1 MSWTTGA
8 RFPEALLGLGPIKTP
23 AYPLGTG
30 DRGMKWPELKG
41 DSSSASEEGKNMWGY
56 ATAPPYAS
64 IKWYSITH
72 KNNFTLYLLK

>member
-1 MSWTTGA
+1 
-8 RFPEALLGLGPIKTP
+8 
-23 AYPLGTG
+23 
-30 DRGMKWPELKG
+30 MKWPELKG